1 MFPAAAPGQ
10 RGGADAVIVT
20 DTAWLY
26 YEVSTYQ
33 TAQSPVFDLTPAE
46 HDWGSLAMLEHSSVG
61 RAGDL
66 VQLARDR
73 GSIWVVTALQKGD
86 PAEEHDGL
94 ARLAEFTVTD
104 PITGRDLYLAAEY
117 AAA

>member
-1 MFPAAAPGQ
+1 MT
-10 RGGADAVIVT
+10 GARP
-20 DTAWLY
+20 L
-26 YEVSTYQ
+26 
-33 TAQSPVFDLTPAE
+33 F
-46 HDWGSLAMLEHSSVG
+46 EHSSVG